1 MKNAS
6 KIPVHF
12 FQENGSR
19 GCSLYFVKLR
29 KKIILMKL
37 FYVLYLLPFL

>member
-37 FYVLYLLPFL
+37 FYVLYLLPLL